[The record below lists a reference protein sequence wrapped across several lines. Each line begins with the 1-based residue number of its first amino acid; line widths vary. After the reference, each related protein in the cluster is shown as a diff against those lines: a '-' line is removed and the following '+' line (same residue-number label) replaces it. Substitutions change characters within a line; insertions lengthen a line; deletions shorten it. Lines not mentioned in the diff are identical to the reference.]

1 MTNSVSEEKLCLLA
15 LHHTSGLGPVII
27 KQLISYCGDAS
38 SIFKANYKKL
48 IQIPGIGE
56 KTARIILAK
65 KELDTAENELSK
77 ADKAGYQIVFYTD
90 AQYPH
95 RLKPLYDAPLVI
107 YTQGHFDANASRTI
121 GIVGTRKPS
130 DYGLSVTEDIIRDLV
145 PFNPLIISGLAYGID
160 ITAHKAAVRSHI
172 PTIGVMA
179 SGLDVIYPASHKKTA
194 MEMLKNGG
202 LLTENP
208 IGTKPDFN
216 RFPARNRIIAGMS
229 DVIIVV
235 ESAKKGGSLIT
246 VEFAGNYH
254 RDIYAVPGQ
263 VGQPQSEGCNHII
276 SENKAAIF
284 TSVDDLITHMNWE
297 TKESKSPLSG
307 YSEQKP
313 VFDGFSQEESKIL
326 SLLHQHKVLH
336 IDEIAHLSSLY
347 FSRLSN
353 LLLALEFQGIIKSL
367 PGKKYQIA

>member
-27 KQLISYCGDAS
+27 KQLISYCGGAQN
-38 SIFKANYKKL
+38 IYKANYKKL
-48 IQIPGIGE
+48 VQIPGIGE
-56 KTARIILAK
+56 KTARLILAK
-65 KELDTAENELSK
+65 KELDTAEKELSAAEK
-77 ADKAGYQIVFYTD
+77 SGFQIIFHTD
-90 AQYPH
+90 NQYPN
-95 RLKPLYDAPLVI
+95 RLKPLYDAPLVL
-107 YTQGHFDANASRTI
+107 YAQGNMNCNNARTI

-130 DYGLSVTEDIIRDLV
+130 DYGIGVTENIIRDLKAL
-145 PFNPLIISGLAYGID
+145 NPIIISGLAYGID
-160 ITAHKAAVRSHI
+160 ITAHKAALLHQI

-179 SGLDVIYPASHKKTA
+179 SGLDVIYPATHKKTA
-194 MEMLKNGG
+194 AEMLKNGG

-229 DVIIVV
+229 DAIIVV
-235 ESAKKGGSLIT
+235 ESAKKGGSMIT
-246 VEFAGNYH
+246 VEFASNYH

-263 VGQPQSEGCNHII
+263 IGHPQSEGCNHII

-284 TSVDDLITHMNWE
+284 TSVGDMIKNMNWE
-297 TKESKSPLSG
+297 LTEVNSVSSFG
-307 YSEQKP
+307 NQQNP

-326 SLLHQHKVLH
+326 ALLHQHKVLH
-336 IDEIAHLSSLY
+336 IDEIAHLSTIY

-367 PGKKYQIA
+367 PGKKYQII